1 MNFLRVSDLSEALL
15 HQTIESEDQHKYA
28 RLAMASYYPD
38 PPSDLLQGFARD
50 DELST
55 PEHAV
60 LHDATTGETV
70 IAYRGTSNFA
80 DVKTDAHLAL
90 GREAHT
96 ERYKRSEQVF
106 EAVRRRYNPEMIS
119 VTGHSLGGGIALHVG
134 EKYDVASHTFNAAI
148 SPTQVFDPPET
159 GTAIHRIY
167 HTPLDPVSVGAQV
180 IGANHDNREVV
191 RVHNHPAHHPHA
203 LENFYGND
211 AKPHP
216 LGGLV
221 VRKESVQQTI
231 ERHQS
236 KFKSVLSAW
245 DKVRDAN
252 GYLDS
257 VHANADVVSKIPR
270 AIPRAVSLAKKGVVG
285 SEYTSGV
292 SQSLNPY
299 PGVNLDPEYQW
310 SDREVITP
318 LYRLGQV
325 MRTSERRDQDALMD
339 LAESQVRTELPTDED
354 GAPVG
359 YRRVMG

>member
-1 MNFLRVSDLSEALL
+1 MKFLTVDDLSDALL

-28 RLAMASYYPD
+28 RLAMASYYTD
-38 PPSDLLQGFARD
+38 PSSDLLQGFARD

-60 LHDATTGETV
+60 LHDASSGETV
-70 IAYRGTSNFA
+70 IAYRGTTNFG
-80 DVKTDAHLAL
+80 DVRTDAHLAL

-96 ERYKRSEQVF
+96 ERYKRSEEVY
-106 EAVRRRYNPEMIS
+106 EAVRRRYNPEMVS
-119 VTGHSLGGGIALHVG
+119 VTGHSLGGGIALHIG
-134 EKYDVASHTFNAAI
+134 EKYDVASHTYNPAI

-180 IGANHDNREVV
+180 IGVNHANREVV

-203 LENFYGND
+203 IENFYGNG
-211 AKPHP
+211 ATPHP

-231 ERHQS
+231 ERHHS
-236 KFKSVLSAW
+236 KFQSVLGAW
-245 DKVRDAN
+245 NKVKDAN

-257 VHANADVVSKIPR
+257 VHTNASVVSKIPR
-270 AIPRAVSLAKKGVVG
+270 AIPKAVSLVRKGVTG

-292 SQSLNPY
+292 SQALNPY

-310 SDREVITP
+310 SDKDVITP
-318 LYRLGQV
+318 LYKLGQV
-325 MRTSERRDQDALMD
+325 MRTSERRDQDALMA
-339 LAESQVRTELPTDED
+339 LADSQVRTDLETDVE
-354 GAPVG
+354 GNPVG
-359 YRRVMG
+359 YRQVMG